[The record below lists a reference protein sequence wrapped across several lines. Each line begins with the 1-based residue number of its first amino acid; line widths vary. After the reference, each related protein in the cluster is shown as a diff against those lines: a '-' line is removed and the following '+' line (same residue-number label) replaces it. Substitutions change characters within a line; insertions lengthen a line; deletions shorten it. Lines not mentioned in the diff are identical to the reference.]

1 MDKYKY
7 TDVKTIIAKI
17 PIEMVGEISWNGERY
32 EYFNKNEVDE
42 WKQKYADMYDAES
55 HMIVLVVDVETGRIN
70 NFPQNED
77 GDFTTLKVVDSGEYT
92 LISKD
97 GKVIVNY
104 DGYVPD
110 CFEINEN
117 GYGDYMEFF
126 VVKGVIAKWKWNND
140 LFRDILRESGD

>member
-32 EYFNKNEVDE
+32 EYFNKDEVDV

-55 HMIVLVVDVETGRIN
+55 NTIVIVVDTETSYIN

-77 GDFTTLKVVDSGEYT
+77 GDFTAVKVVDSGEYT

-97 GKVIVNY
+97 GKVIFEY
-104 DGYVPD
+104 EGYVPD

-126 VVKGVIAKWKWNND
+126 VVKGVIAKWKWND
-140 LFRDILRESGD
+140 KLFQDILKESY